1 MTPRRSRFTLGF
13 ALAMS
18 LFAGCTP
25 APEGPG
31 EVPTIEVG
39 PRGTFVRNV
48 RAEGTLRAVDATD
61 ITSPPDAN
69 DPMKIAWIAA
79 DGTVVAAGDVV
90 VRFDPSEMEKTLA
103 DSKDDVSTDERQIG
117 KVTVESA
124 ATKTRREKTAGLAE
138 HEADVARTFGAVDES
153 ILSRNE
159 IAESS
164 IDLEFAEAKAGHA
177 RAVQSVERAV
187 ASSQVELHRVA
198 RGHHTKSVEH
208 AEDALAKLQVTAPHA
223 GIFVLTRDWRGGTAR
238 VGDTT
243 WPGQELAELPVV
255 SKLAAE
261 VYVLEA
267 DAGDLVVGLP
277 AEVVIDARPDTTWT
291 ATIERIDTLAQ
302 PRHPEVPVHY
312 FGVTLALERT
322 DTEQMRVGQR
332 VRATIKVERPD
343 VIVVPRQ
350 AVFERGGLT
359 VVYRRGITGFEP
371 VEVTLGVSSA
381 GRVVIASGLE
391 PGDVIALRD
400 PMRAASELLADTDGA
415 DGDNATKSAKPLG
428 GAK

>member
-1 MTPRRSRFTLGF
+1 MTQALRTALRV
-13 ALAMS
+13 ALAA
-18 LFAGCTP
+18 LLLHGGCTP

-31 EVPTIEVG
+31 EVPTIEVA

-48 RAEGTLRAVDATD
+48 RAEGTLRAVDATV
-61 ITSPPDAN
+61 ITTPRDAN
-69 DPMKIAWIAA
+69 DPMKIAWIAE
-79 DGTVVAAGDVV
+79 DGAVVAAGDVV

-117 KVTVESA
+117 KVTLESA

-138 HEADVARTFGAVDES
+138 HEADVARAFGAVDES

-159 IAESS
+159 IAEST

-177 RAVQSVERAV
+177 RAVQTVERAV

-223 GIFVLTRDWRGGTAR
+223 GILVLSRDWRGGTAR

-255 SKLAAE
+255 SKLAAQ

-267 DAGDLVVGLP
+267 DAGDLVAGLP
-277 AEVVIDARPDTTWT
+277 AEVVIDARPDATWK
-291 ATIERIDTLAQ
+291 ATIEQIDTLAQ
-302 PRHPEVPVHY
+302 PRHPDVPVHY

-322 DTEQMRVGQR
+322 DVEQMRVGQR

-359 VVYRRGITGFEP
+359 VVYRRSITGFEP

-400 PMRAASELLADTDGA
+400 PTRAASELLADTEGGEA
-415 DGDNATKSAKPLG
+415 KAKSKAAAG
-428 GAK
+428 GAQ